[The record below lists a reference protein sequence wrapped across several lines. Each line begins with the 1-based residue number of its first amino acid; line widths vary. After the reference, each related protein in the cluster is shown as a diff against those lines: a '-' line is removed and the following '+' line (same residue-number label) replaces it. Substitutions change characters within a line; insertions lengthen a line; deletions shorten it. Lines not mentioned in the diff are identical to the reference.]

1 MSDLSK
7 IKVGSTTYDIKDAV
21 AREELGNFLPVV
33 DPVVEENPDNH
44 NLASLYFKDNKS
56 SITFYDGE
64 PQAAKSLDISIQQDS
79 DATNPVSLLLGANSN
94 DWETGSSII
103 LSSDGN
109 ISLDANGNIAIAG
122 NDITI
127 AGETYSI
134 DNPSAFKNAL
144 GITNSN
150 VLYGVCSTGASTA
163 AKTVTINGLDSYEEG
178 ITISVLFL
186 APNTSST
193 APTLNVNSLGAK
205 TIARGVVNGS
215 AQPMQTWS
223 QGSVISLTYIKT
235 GTTYVWIA
243 NDYQDTTY
251 SAANSVQPV
260 SSTAAVGTSTAY
272 ARANHVHNITKNT
285 ITSVLGY
292 TPPTTNTTYSAATTV
307 QPVATAAVTG
317 TSTAY
322 ARADHV
328 HNITGATVTN
338 ALGFTPISGTNIKTV
353 NNISL
358 LGSGNI
364 EIAGSDNGVDP
375 EIIVGST
382 QPTNTNARIWIIP

>member
-44 NLASLYFKDNKS
+44 NLASLYFKDDKAYVNLA
-56 SITFYDGE
+56 DGE
-64 PQAAKSLDISIQQDS
+64 PNSGKNLGMSVIQDS
-79 DATNPVSLLLGANSN
+79 NAKYSTVLFLSSDSA
-94 DWETGSSII
+94 DFQTGSSIT
-103 LSSDGN
+103 LDSDGN
-109 ISLDANGNIAIAG
+109 IVITG
-122 NDITI
+122 NDEITL

-134 DNPSAFKNAL
+134 TNPSAFRSAL
-144 GITNSN
+144 GITNFGT
-150 VLYGVCSTGASTA
+150 LYGVCSTGAGTA

-193 APTLNVNSLGAK
+193 VPTLNVNNLGAK
-205 TIARGVVNGS
+205 AIAHGIVNGS
-215 AQPMQTWS
+215 AQPMQTWP
-223 QGSVISLTYIKT
+223 QGSVISLTYVKI
-235 GTTYVWIA
+235 GATYVWMV

-251 SAANSVQPV
+251 SAANSVQPI

-272 ARANHVHNITKNT
+272 ARADHVHNITKNT

-328 HNITGATVTN
+328 HNITGATITA
-338 ALGFTPISGTNIKTV
+338 ALISGTNIKTV